1 MTMSKTTRLEDKSA
15 QREARYAPRRPKRD
29 PATYCLP
36 ALLAAAITTNR
47 SELCEVFAKQLEA
60 VSDEAGDE
68 IRIGHAMIAKKS
80 IPDMARLIG
89 DLLDDRASMT
99 LRLHDLETGLKNVR
113 NQITAFEAAMDDALG
128 HASGEDLEEDD
139 DERDAQE
146 AAIQR
151 LLDAGY
157 TAKQIEDAADKLA
170 ADHAPIA

>member
-1 MTMSKTTRLEDKSA
+1 MTVSKATRLEDKSA

-128 HASGEDLEEDD
+128 HAHGTDLEDDEDD
-139 DERDAQE
+139 E
-146 AAIQR
+146 AEDPSPTEIVQH
-151 LLDAGY
+151 LLKASDLG
-157 TAKQIEDAADKLA
+157 K
-170 ADHAPIA
+170 